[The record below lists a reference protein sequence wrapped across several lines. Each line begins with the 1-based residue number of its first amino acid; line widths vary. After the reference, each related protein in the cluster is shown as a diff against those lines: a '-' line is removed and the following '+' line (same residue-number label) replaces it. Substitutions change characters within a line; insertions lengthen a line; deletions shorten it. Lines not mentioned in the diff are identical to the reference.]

1 MSDFSFQKYN
11 YISRYIAM
19 KDKFEK
25 SQKLKF
31 KCDVL
36 ENELI
41 NIYFG
46 ALEVSNC

>member
-1 MSDFSFQKYN
+1 
-11 YISRYIAM
+11 M